1 MPKDQNLRLKRDQR
15 LRDRYEWY
23 SENKPQWRH
32 GAILAA
38 IAEELF
44 ISPRTASAIFNGVG
58 VYGN

>member
-1 MPKDQNLRLKRDQR
+1 MPKDPTLRLKRDQR
-15 LRDRYEWY
+15 LRERYEWY
-23 SENKPQWRH
+23 SEHKPQWRH

-44 ISPRTASAIFNGVG
+44 ISPRTASAIFNGEG